1 MSSTSSTLT
10 FFGNL
15 GLFLPPKVETI
26 WVVACYSQAREET
39 RPSFVPQFL
48 QNSASAGLAVL
59 QLSQILG
66 PCMGPARGVASVHG
80 RTGFSIVLASSVRCA
95 STEP

>member
-15 GLFLPPKVETI
+15 GLLLPPKVETI
-26 WVVACYSQAREET
+26 WVVACYSQAREEIW
-39 RPSFVPQFL
+39 PSFVPQFL
-48 QNSASAGLAVL
+48 QNSASAGFAVL

-66 PCMGPARGVASVHG
+66 PCTGPVRGVSSGHG
-80 RTGFSIVLASSVRCA
+80 RIVFSIALPSRVRCA
-95 STEP
+95 RTEP